1 MRGTFANIRI
11 KNLLAAGT
19 EGGVTEHQ
27 PSGER
32 MSVFDAAVRYRGE
45 GVPLIVL
52 AGQEYGSGS
61 SRDWAAKGPALLG
74 VRAVIAQSYERIH
87 RSNLVG
93 MGMLPL
99 QFQPGESAAELGLS
113 GRERFDVSGLADGV
127 TPGQNVTVTATTD
140 DGSVTRFT
148 ATARIDTALEVEYL
162 AAGGIL
168 SKVLMDLGAT
178 AG

>member
-74 VRAVIAQSYERIH
+74 VRVVIAQSYERIH

-93 MGMLPL
+93 MGILPL
-99 QFQPGESAAELGLS
+99 QFEPGESAADLGLS
-113 GRERFDVSGLADGV
+113 GRERFDLSGLTGGV
-127 TPGQNVTVTATTD
+127 TPGQQVPVTATAG
-140 DGSVTRFT
+140 DGTVTRFT

-162 AAGGIL
+162 ASGGIL
-168 SKVLMDLGAT
+168 SKVLMDLGAK